1 MLDAN
6 AIISAR
12 EKLMKEGIS
21 ETGVPE
27 NPMDLLNSWLAYA
40 INAGLHNANAMA
52 VATVNALSAPSLRTV
67 LLRGQIDEGLVFYT
81 NYESAKGRDLES
93 NENAAALIGWLD
105 LERQIRVTGPVE
117 VTEAVISDRYF
128 SSRPRESQISATVSR
143 QSQPIAHREE
153 IESAWQELD
162 KKLGDASP
170 PRPSHWGG
178 YFLRPQ
184 KVEFWQGRPHRL
196 HDRLLYTR
204 TESGWDLTRL
214 SP

>member
-1 MLDAN
+1 
-6 AIISAR
+6 
-12 EKLMKEGIS
+12 
-21 ETGVPE
+21 
-27 NPMDLLNSWLAYA
+27 SWLAYA

-52 VATVNALSAPSLRTV
+52 VATVNAASAPSLRTV

-153 IESAWQELD
+153 IESAWEELD

-178 YFLRPQ
+178 YLLRPQ

-204 TESGWDLTRL
+204 TESGWDLSRL

>member
-6 AIISAR
+6 AIIRAR

-21 ETGVPE
+21 ETGVQE

-52 VATVNALSAPSLRTV
+52 VATVNAVSAPSLRTV

-81 NYESAKGRDLES
+81 NYESAKGSDLES

-153 IESAWQELD
+153 IESAWEELD

-178 YFLRPQ
+178 YLLRPQ

-204 TESGWDLTRL
+204 TESGWDLSRL

>member
-1 MLDAN
+1 
-6 AIISAR
+6 
-12 EKLMKEGIS
+12 
-21 ETGVPE
+21 
-27 NPMDLLNSWLAYA
+27 
-40 INAGLHNANAMA
+40 MA
-52 VATVNALSAPSLRTV
+52 VATVNAVSAPSLRTV

-81 NYESAKGRDLES
+81 NYESAKGSDLES

-153 IESAWQELD
+153 IESAWEELD

-178 YFLRPQ
+178 YLLRPQ

-204 TESGWDLTRL
+204 TESGWDLSRL

>member
-6 AIISAR
+6 AIIRAR

-27 NPMDLLNSWLAYA
+27 NPMELLNSWLAYA

-52 VATVNALSAPSLRTV
+52 VATVNAVSAPSLRTV

-81 NYESAKGRDLES
+81 NYESAKGSDLES

-143 QSQPIAHREE
+143 
-153 IESAWQELD
+153 
-162 KKLGDASP
+162 
-170 PRPSHWGG
+170 
-178 YFLRPQ
+178 
-184 KVEFWQGRPHRL
+184 
-196 HDRLLYTR
+196 
-204 TESGWDLTRL
+204 L
-214 SP
+214 SLIHI

>member
-6 AIISAR
+6 AIIRAR

-21 ETGVPE
+21 ETGVQE

-52 VATVNALSAPSLRTV
+52 VATVNAVSAPSLRTV

-81 NYESAKGRDLES
+81 NYESAKGSDLES

-105 LERQIRVTGPVE
+105 LERQIRVTGPVA

-153 IESAWQELD
+153 IESAWEELD

-178 YFLRPQ
+178 YLLRPQ

-204 TESGWDLTRL
+204 TESGWDLSRL